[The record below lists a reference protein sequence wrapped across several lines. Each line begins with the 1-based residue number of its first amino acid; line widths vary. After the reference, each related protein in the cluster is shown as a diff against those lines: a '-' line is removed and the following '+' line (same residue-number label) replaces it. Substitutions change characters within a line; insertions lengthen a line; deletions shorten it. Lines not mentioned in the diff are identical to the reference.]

1 MNEITPEIMMAIQLN
16 IIVNRTMATS
26 IFPYTL
32 FSVGDITGLW
42 NLIHVNHIK
51 ININSL
57 NVLSSRDSI
66 VLYGFTT
73 SKYTVIPMI
82 QILPQISWRIGT
94 GAHITNTAA

>member
-1 MNEITPEIMMAIQLN
+1 MCLYEDGEEFEVCPDKVAVCSLYNTFFFLFIMNEITPEIMMAIQLN

-51 ININSL
+51 INI
-57 NVLSSRDSI
+57 
-66 VLYGFTT
+66 T
-73 SKYTVIPMI
+73 
-82 QILPQISWRIGT
+82 
-94 GAHITNTAA
+94 H